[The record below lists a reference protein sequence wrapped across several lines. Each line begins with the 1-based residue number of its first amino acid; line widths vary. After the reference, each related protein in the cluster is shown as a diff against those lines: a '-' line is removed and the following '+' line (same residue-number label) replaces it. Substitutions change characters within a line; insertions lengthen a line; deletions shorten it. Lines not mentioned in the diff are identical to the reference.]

1 MINDPETTEKP
12 RPEQDESE
20 MEAVQEEAAHER
32 EEDRGYQ

>member
-1 MINDPETTEKP
+1 MIDDPEKVP
-12 RPEQDESE
+12 DDQPEQDEGE